1 MRLAAACILGL
12 VALAAAADADAQG
25 LEYGVKG
32 GVTLADLQAGG
43 DAEAGSFD
51 FRVGFAVGGFVA
63 LPLGG
68 RLEFQPEA
76 LYVQKGAK
84 SDELGG
90 TSTEKLDYLDVPL
103 LVSYRIK
110 GSRERNIAV
119 FGGPSVG
126 VRLRARSNASFSGG
140 SFEEDVS
147 DQVKST
153 EFAAVAGLAYHR
165 GRLVVDGRYSWGFT
179 DIDKE
184 TGDGVEIRN
193 RVILFLAGW
202 RF

>member
-12 VALAAAADADAQG
+12 AAIAAAADASAQG
-25 LEYGVKG
+25 LDYGVKG
-32 GVTLADLQAGG
+32 GVTLGDLQASG
-43 DAEAGSFD
+43 DADAGSFD
-51 FRVGFAVGGFVA
+51 FRVGFAVGGFVT
-63 LPLGG
+63 LRLGE

-84 SDELGG
+84 SDALGG
-90 TSTEKLDYLDVPL
+90 TSTEKLDYIDVPL
-103 LVSYRIK
+103 LVGYRIK
-110 GSRERNIAV
+110 GSRERNITV

-126 VRLRARSNASFSGG
+126 VRLRARSNASLGGG

-153 EFAAVAGLAYHR
+153 DIAAVAGLAYHR
-165 GRLVVDGRYSWGFT
+165 GRLVIDGRYSWGFT

-193 RVILFLAGW
+193 RVIAFLAGW
-202 RF
+202 SF